1 MLRKSYSAGDALDED
16 DMSEKITALV
26 TGAGRGIGAA
36 IAHKLTEDG
45 YFVVGTATSQHGA
58 QAIDERLGDHGVG
71 IRLDVSDSDS
81 VANVAGL
88 IGEKASK
95 PLIVVNNAGVTKD
108 NLLMRMSDAEW
119 NEVIET
125 NLSGAFRVTKPMLR
139 GMLKARWGRVINVG
153 SVVGRLGNPGQ
164 GNYVASKAGLEGF
177 TRSLAMEVASRGI
190 TVNAVAPGFIE
201 TDMTDALSEDQSAAM
216 LERIPLGRMGSVN
229 EIAATVSFLCSQ
241 HAGYITG
248 QTLQVNGGLYF
259 G

>member
-1 MLRKSYSAGDALDED
+1 
-16 DMSEKITALV
+16 MSEKITALV
-26 TGAGRGIGAA
+26 TGASRGIGAA
-36 IAHKLTEDG
+36 IAHQLTEDG

-58 QAIDERLGDHGVG
+58 QSINERLADHGVG
-71 IRLDVSDSDS
+71 IRLDVADSDS
-81 VANVAGL
+81 VANVARL
-88 IGEKASK
+88 IGEKAAM

-229 EIAATVSFLCSQ
+229 EIAVTVSFLCSQ

>member
-1 MLRKSYSAGDALDED
+1 M
-16 DMSEKITALV
+16 
-26 TGAGRGIGAA
+26 
-36 IAHKLTEDG
+36 
-45 YFVVGTATSQHGA
+45 
-58 QAIDERLGDHGVG
+58 
-71 IRLDVSDSDS
+71 
-81 VANVAGL
+81 
-88 IGEKASK
+88 

-108 NLLMRMSDAEW
+108 NLLMRMPDADW

-153 SVVGRLGNPGQ
+153 SVVGRMGNLGQ

-201 TDMTDALSEDQSAAM
+201 TDMTNALSDEQSAAM
-216 LERIPLGRMGSVN
+216 LDRIPLGRMGSVD

>member
-1 MLRKSYSAGDALDED
+1 
-16 DMSEKITALV
+16 
-26 TGAGRGIGAA
+26 
-36 IAHKLTEDG
+36 
-45 YFVVGTATSQHGA
+45 
-58 QAIDERLGDHGVG
+58 
-71 IRLDVSDSDS
+71 
-81 VANVAGL
+81 
-88 IGEKASK
+88 
-95 PLIVVNNAGVTKD
+95 
-108 NLLMRMSDAEW
+108 MRMSDAEW

-201 TDMTDALSEDQSAAM
+201 TDMTNALSDEQSAAM
-216 LERIPLGRMGSVN
+216 LDRIPLGRMGSVD